1 MSCDGAPG
9 GLEII
14 ESLFGKQGG
23 VDGISVH
30 RYDCSNGRVRV
41 SLLDFG
47 ATLFSVQVPDR
58 DGKIEEVTLNVTSLD
73 QLLHKNMYFG
83 STVGRVANRVANGR
97 FTLDGK
103 VRRSSK

>member
-1 MSCDGAPG
+1 MSCDWAPG
-9 GLEII
+9 GLGIT

-23 VDGISVH
+23 IDGISVH
-30 RYDCSNGRVRV
+30 RYDCSNGRVHV

-103 VRRSSK
+103 VRRLS